1 MNIKKLMPIPKEL
14 RQIPS
19 APKQLFQKGQ
29 NLTDLL
35 EYPRVAIV
43 GSRNVSPY
51 GRQVTARLAT
61 DLAERGIVIV
71 SGLALGVDCVAH
83 TAALSVGGK
92 CIAVLPSPLDNIT
105 PTTNRH
111 LAQTI
116 IEGGGVLVSEYEEGS
131 EIFKTSFVAR
141 NRLVAG
147 LANIVLIT
155 EAVQKSGSL
164 HTARFALEQGKDVLA
179 VPGNISSPTSIGTNN
194 LIKAGAGS
202 VTSYVDV
209 LHALGLTEG
218 LKARKHTPKG
228 RNQQEQAVIDL
239 LSKGVSDGE
248 ELRIR
253 SQLGI
258 TDFSQAI
265 TMLEITGK
273 IQSLGSNHWT
283 LQ

>member
-1 MNIKKLMPIPKEL
+1 MHIPKEL
-14 RQIPS
+14 RRIPS
-19 APKQLFQKGQ
+19 PPKQLFQKGQ
-29 NLTDLL
+29 NLADLL
-35 EYPRVAIV
+35 EFPRVAIV

-51 GRQVTARLAT
+51 GRQVTTRLAT

-92 CIAVLPSPLDNIT
+92 CIAVLPSPLDKIT
-105 PTTNRH
+105 PTSNLQ
-111 LAQTI
+111 LAKSIVET
-116 IEGGGVLVSEYEEGS
+116 GGVLVTEYEEGS
-131 EIFKTSFVAR
+131 EVYKTSFVAR

-147 LANIVLIT
+147 LANVVLIT

-179 VPGNISSPTSIGTNN
+179 VPGNITSPTSVGTNN
-194 LIKAGAGS
+194 LIKAGAAS
-202 VTSYVDV
+202 VTSYRDV

-218 LKARKHTPKG
+218 LKARKHTPRG
-228 RNQQEQAVIDL
+228 RNPQEQAVIDL
-239 LSKGVSDGE
+239 LAKGISDGE
-248 ELRIR
+248 ELRSR
-253 SQLGI
+253 SELGI
-258 TDFSQAI
+258 TDFSQVI

-273 IQSLGSNHWT
+273 IHSLGANHWT

>member
-1 MNIKKLMPIPKEL
+1 MYIPKEL
-14 RQIPS
+14 ARIPS
-19 APKQLFQKGQ
+19 PPKQLFQKGQ
-29 NLTDLL
+29 NLADLL
-35 EYPRVAIV
+35 EFPRVAIV
-43 GSRNVSPY
+43 GSRNISPY
-51 GRQVTARLAT
+51 GRQVTTRLAT

-83 TAALSVGGK
+83 SAALSVGGK
-92 CIAVLPSPLDNIT
+92 CIAVLPSPLDKIT
-105 PTTNRH
+105 PTSNLQ
-111 LAQTI
+111 LAKNI
-116 IEGGGVLVSEYEEGS
+116 IEKGGVLVTEYEEGS
-131 EIFKTSFVAR
+131 EVFKTSFVAR

-147 LANIVLIT
+147 LANVVLIT

-179 VPGNISSPTSIGTNN
+179 VPGNITSPTSIGTNN
-194 LIKAGAGS
+194 LIKAGATP

-228 RNQQEQAVIDL
+228 RNEQEQAVIDL
-239 LSKGVSDGE
+239 LAKGISDGE
-248 ELRIR
+248 ELRSK
-253 SQLGI
+253 SQLEI
-258 TDFSQAI
+258 AEFSQAI

-273 IQSLGSNHWT
+273 IHSLGSNHWT

>member
-1 MNIKKLMPIPKEL
+1 MYIPKEL
-14 RQIPS
+14 ARIPS
-19 APKQLFQKGQ
+19 PPKQLFQKGQ
-29 NLTDLL
+29 NLADLL
-35 EYPRVAIV
+35 EFPRVAII
-43 GSRNVSPY
+43 GSRNISPY
-51 GRQVTARLAT
+51 GRQVTTRLAT

-83 TAALSVGGK
+83 SAALSVGGK
-92 CIAVLPSPLDNIT
+92 CIAVLPSPLDKIT
-105 PTTNRH
+105 PTSN
-111 LAQTI
+111 LQLSKSI
-116 IEGGGVLVSEYEEGS
+116 IEKGGVLVTEYEEGS
-131 EIFKTSFVAR
+131 EVFKTSFVAR

-147 LANIVLIT
+147 LANVVLIT

-179 VPGNISSPTSIGTNN
+179 VPGNITSPTSIGTNN
-194 LIKAGAGS
+194 LIKAGAAS

-228 RNQQEQAVIDL
+228 RNEQEQAVIDL
-239 LSKGVSDGE
+239 LAKGISDGE
-248 ELRIR
+248 ELRSK
-253 SQLGI
+253 SQLEI
-258 TDFSQAI
+258 AEFSQAM

-273 IQSLGSNHWT
+273 IHSLGSNHWT